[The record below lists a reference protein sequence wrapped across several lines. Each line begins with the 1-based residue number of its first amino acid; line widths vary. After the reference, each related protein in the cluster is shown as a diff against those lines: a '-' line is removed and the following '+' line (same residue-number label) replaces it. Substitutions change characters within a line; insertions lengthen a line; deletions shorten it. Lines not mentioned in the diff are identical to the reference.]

1 MSLSAQAL
9 ACPGLRQRVSLLG
22 SAWGEGTWEGWR
34 GRPWPPLQ
42 RVPQGQQ
49 GRGWGAGPGHERGSQ
64 GFDPSLPGSEWVHTP
79 GWAARGPQTPG
90 VSATPCSRGMWE
102 RDHGWEGGRAGGALW
117 TNGKRQ
123 SPHLL
128 LPFSPSSFLTV
139 PTTGTSP
146 CKATRVTLGLRG
158 QCWVSTVLHTRTNT
172 RTHVH
177 TQHYFDVSKYITTTV
192 IT

>member
-1 MSLSAQAL
+1 M
-9 ACPGLRQRVSLLG
+9 
-22 SAWGEGTWEGWR
+22 
-34 GRPWPPLQ
+34 
-42 RVPQGQQ
+42 
-49 GRGWGAGPGHERGSQ
+49 
-64 GFDPSLPGSEWVHTP
+64 HTP

-158 QCWVSTVLHTRTNT
+158 QCWVPQCYTHAQTHARMYTHSITLMFQNISQQQSSHKQLEHSQNLFSFYGWGEFYFALHMVANMANT
-172 RTHVH
+172 
-177 TQHYFDVSKYITTTV
+177 K
-192 IT
+192 